1 MLAPARPNPGG
12 ATPASV
18 EVQARGAR
26 SPAMTPSIA
35 YRAGARRPLF
45 RIILTLLAM
54 FAIAVRPS
62 MAQSILRD
70 AETEALFQDMMDP
83 LLVAAGLK
91 PGQVRVHLLGDRSIN
106 AFVAGS
112 QDIYVFSGLIEAA
125 DSAEEVQGVLAHELG
140 HVMGGHAIRVNEGA
154 KTATGISLLSL
165 LLGAAAIAA
174 GGGEAGM
181 GIMMAGQQ
189 AALGKFLAFSRVQ
202 ESTAD
207 AAGAQYLSKAGIS
220 GRGSLAFF
228 KKLQNLEFRYGIK
241 QDDDQAYGRTH
252 PMSGDRI
259 QTLREVYV
267 IDPAWEKPADAKI
280 EARFQRIKA
289 KLSGY
294 MAEPERTLRKFPESN
309 TTIPARYARAY
320 AWHKSA
326 YPQKALTEVEGL
338 LATNPS
344 DPYFLELEGQVLLES
359 GRPKDA
365 IPALRKA
372 VTNSRAQPLISATLG
387 HALIATEDPANYAE
401 AEEVLKTAVA
411 LDNQNP
417 FAWYQLGIVYANKG
431 DQARAALASAER
443 YQLEG
448 GQSGL
453 ALRNADMAMQ
463 GLPQG
468 SPDWIRAQDISLVAR
483 AEVERER
490 KRR

>member
-1 MLAPARPNPGG
+1 MTAFPPQPTSG
-12 ATPASV
+12 AH
-18 EVQARGAR
+18 GLR
-26 SPAMTPSIA
+26 S
-35 YRAGARRPLF
+35 LF
-45 RIILTLLAM
+45 HILLTLLAM
-54 FAIAVRPS
+54 VAIAVRPAA
-62 MAQSILRD
+62 AQSILRD

-83 LLVAAGLK
+83 LLVAAGLQ

-140 HVMGGHAIRVNEGA
+140 HVMGGHAIRINDGVSA
-154 KTATGISLLSL
+154 ATSISLLSL

-259 QTLREVYV
+259 QALREVYV
-267 IDPAWEKPADAKI
+267 IDPAWNKPADPAI
-280 EARFQRIKA
+280 EKRFQRIKA
-289 KLSGY
+289 KLLGY
-294 MAEPERTLRKFPESN
+294 MAEPERTLRKFPESDRSV
-309 TTIPARYARAY
+309 PARYARAY

-326 YPQKALTEVEGL
+326 YPQKALAEVEAL
-338 LATNPS
+338 LEADPD
-344 DPYFLELEGQVLLES
+344 DPYFLELEGQILLES
-359 GRPKDA
+359 GRPDEA
-365 IPALRKA
+365 IPPLRQA
-372 VTNSRAQPLISATLG
+372 VAKSRSQPLIAATLG
-387 HALIATEDPANYAE
+387 HALIATEEPAHYAE
-401 AEEVLKTAVA
+401 AEKVLKTAVA

-443 YQLEG
+443 YSLEG
-448 GQSGL
+448 RQPAL
-453 ALRNADMAMQ
+453 ALRNAEMAMQ

>member
-1 MLAPARPNPGG
+1 MLARMMLTIVLLFAVAARPV
-12 ATPASV
+12 A
-18 EVQARGAR
+18 
-26 SPAMTPSIA
+26 
-35 YRAGARRPLF
+35 
-45 RIILTLLAM
+45 
-54 FAIAVRPS
+54 
-62 MAQSILRD
+62 AQSILRD

-83 LLVAAGLK
+83 LLVAAGLQ

-228 KKLQNLEFRYGIK
+228 KKLQNLEFRYGVK

-259 QTLREVYV
+259 QALREVYV
-267 IDPAWEKPADAKI
+267 IDPAWDKPADPAI

-294 MAEPERTLRKFPESN
+294 IAEPERTLRKYPESN
-309 TTIPARYARAY
+309 KSVPARYARAY

-326 YPQKALTEVEGL
+326 YPEKALAEVEGL
-338 LATNPS
+338 LATNPT

-359 GRPKDA
+359 GRPKEA

-372 VTNSRAQPLISATLG
+372 VAESRSQLIAGTLG
-387 HALIATEDPANYAE
+387 HALIATEDPANFAE

-411 LDNQNP
+411 LDNENP

-431 DQARAALASAER
+431 DQPRAALASAER
-443 YQLEG
+443 YSLEG
-448 GQSGL
+448 GQAEL
-453 ALRNADMAMQ
+453 AMRNADMAML
-463 GLPQG
+463 GLPEG

-483 AEVERER
+483 AEVERTR

>member
-1 MLAPARPNPGG
+1 MSFSLPQLANRAN
-12 ATPASV
+12 AW
-18 EVQARGAR
+18 R
-26 SPAMTPSIA
+26 SLVRLLVTFVV
-35 YRAGARRPLF
+35 LF
-45 RIILTLLAM
+45 AV
-54 FAIAVRPS
+54 AVRPVA
-62 MAQSILRD
+62 AQSILRD
-70 AETEALFQDMMDP
+70 AETEALLQDMMDP
-83 LLVAAGLK
+83 LLVAAGLQ

-154 KTATGISLLSL
+154 KAATGISLLSL

-228 KKLQNLEFRYGIK
+228 KKLQNLEFRYGVK

-259 QTLREVYV
+259 QALREVYV
-267 IDPAWEKPADAKI
+267 VDPAWEKPADPAI

-294 MAEPERTLRKFPESN
+294 IADPERTLRKYPESN
-309 TTIPARYARAY
+309 TSVPARYARAY

-326 YPQKALTEVEGL
+326 YPEKALTEVEGL
-338 LATNPS
+338 LATNPD

-359 GRPKDA
+359 GRPKEA

-372 VTNSRAQPLISATLG
+372 ATGSRSQPLIAATLG
-387 HALIATEDPANYAE
+387 HALIATEDPANFPE

-431 DQARAALASAER
+431 DQPRAALASAER
-443 YQLEG
+443 YSLEG
-448 GQSGL
+448 GQASL

-463 GLPQG
+463 GLPEG

>member
-1 MLAPARPNPGG
+1 M
-12 ATPASV
+12 ASLG
-18 EVQARGAR
+18 VQARGAR
-26 SPAMTPSIA
+26 WAAMTVSPSRSA
-35 YRAGARRPLF
+35 LGTQKLRPFF
-45 RIILTLLAM
+45 RILLTLLAM
-54 FAIAVRPS
+54 ALIAVRPAA
-62 MAQSILRD
+62 AQSILRD

-83 LLVAAGLK
+83 LLVAAGLQ

-140 HVMGGHAIRVNEGA
+140 HVMGGHAIRINDGA
-154 KTATGISLLSL
+154 SAATSISLLSL

-267 IDPAWEKPADAKI
+267 IDPAWEKPADPAI
-280 EARFQRIKA
+280 EKRFQRIKA

-309 TTIPARYARAY
+309 TGIPARYARAY

-326 YPQKALTEVEGL
+326 YPKKALAEVEGL
-338 LATNPS
+338 PAADPD
-344 DPYFLELEGQVLLES
+344 DPYFLELEGQILLES
-359 GRPKDA
+359 GRPQDA

-372 VTNSRAQPLISATLG
+372 VAKSRSQPLIAATLG

-401 AEEVLKTAVA
+401 AEKVLKTAVA

-443 YQLEG
+443 YSLEG
-448 GQSGL
+448 RQPAL
-453 ALRNADMAMQ
+453 ALRNAEMAMQ

>member
-1 MLAPARPNPGG
+1 MTAFQKQTVPGSD
-12 ATPASV
+12 ALRHLS
-18 EVQARGAR
+18 
-26 SPAMTPSIA
+26 
-35 YRAGARRPLF
+35 
-45 RIILTLLAM
+45 RILLTLLAI
-54 FAIAVRPS
+54 FVIAARPAA
-62 MAQSILRD
+62 AQSILRD

-83 LLVAAGLK
+83 LVVAAGMQ
-91 PGQVRVHLLGDRSIN
+91 PGQVRVHLIGDRSLN

-112 QDIYVFSGLIEAA
+112 QDVYVHSGLIEAA

-140 HVMGGHAIRVNEGA
+140 HVMGGHAIRINDGA
-154 KTATGISLLSL
+154 SAATNISLLSL
-165 LLGAAAIAA
+165 LLGAAAVAA

-252 PMSGDRI
+252 PMSGDRL

-267 IDPAWEKPADAKI
+267 IDPAWEKPADPAI
-280 EARFQRIKA
+280 EKRFQRIKA

-309 TTIPARYARAY
+309 TTVPARYARAY

-326 YPQKALTEVEGL
+326 YPQKALAEVEGL
-338 LATNPS
+338 LRADPE
-344 DPYFLELEGQVLLES
+344 DPYFLELEGQILLES
-359 GRPKDA
+359 GRPDDA

-372 VTNSRAQPLISATLG
+372 VTNSRAQPLIAATLG
-387 HALIATEDPANYAE
+387 HALIATEDPANFPE
-401 AEEVLKTAVA
+401 AEKVLKTAVA

-443 YQLEG
+443 YILEG
-448 GQSGL
+448 RQSVL
-453 ALRNADMAMQ
+453 ALRNAELAMQ
-463 GLPQG
+463 GLPEG

>member
-1 MLAPARPNPGG
+1 M
-12 ATPASV
+12 ASV
-18 EVQARGAR
+18 KVQARGAR
-26 SPAMTPSIA
+26 
-35 YRAGARRPLF
+35 RAGMIATPPRTTSRIDAWRSLARAL
-45 RIILTLLAM
+45 ITLLAL
-54 FAIAVRPS
+54 FAITVRPV
-62 MAQSILRD
+62 MAQSMLRD

-83 LLVAAGLK
+83 LLVAAGLH

-125 DSAEEVQGVLAHELG
+125 DSANEVQGVLAHELG
-140 HVMGGHAIRVNEGA
+140 HIMGGHAIRASEGA
-154 KTATGISLLSL
+154 RVATGISILSM

-174 GGGEAGM
+174 GGGDAGM

-189 AALGKFLAFSRVQ
+189 AALGKYLAFSRVQ

-220 GRGSLAFF
+220 GKGSLAFF
-228 KKLQNLEFRYGIK
+228 KKLQNLEFRYAVK

-252 PMSGDRI
+252 PLSGDRI
-259 QTLREVYV
+259 QALREVYV
-267 IDPAWEKPADAKI
+267 VDPAWDKASDPAL
-280 EARFQRIKA
+280 EARFQRVKA
-289 KLSGY
+289 KLEGY
-294 MAEPERTLRKFPESN
+294 MAEPERTLRKFPETNKSV
-309 TTIPARYARAY
+309 PARYARAY

-326 YPQKALTEVEGL
+326 YPQKALDEVEAL
-338 LATNPS
+338 IATSPE

-359 GRPKDA
+359 GRPKEA

-372 VTNSRAQPLISATLG
+372 VANSRSQPLIAATLG
-387 HALIATEDPANYAE
+387 HALIATEDPANFAE
-401 AEEVLKTAVA
+401 AEDVLKTAVA

-448 GQSGL
+448 GQAPL
-453 ALRNADMAMQ
+453 ALRNAELAMQ

-483 AEVERER
+483 AEVERGR

>member
-1 MLAPARPNPGG
+1 MTAFPRHD
-12 ATPASV
+12 
-18 EVQARGAR
+18 ARGAF
-26 SPAMTPSIA
+26 
-35 YRAGARRPLF
+35 GALLRLA
-45 RIILTLLAM
+45 LTLLALLTV
-54 FAIAVRPS
+54 AVRPAA
-62 MAQSILRD
+62 AQSILRD
-70 AETEALFQDMMDP
+70 AETEALLQDMMDP
-83 LLVAAGLK
+83 LTVAAGLQR
-91 PGQVRVHLLGDRSIN
+91 GQVRVHLLGDRSIN

-112 QDIYVFSGLIEAA
+112 QDVYVFSGLIEAA
-125 DSAEEVQGVLAHELG
+125 DTAEEVQGVLAHELG
-140 HVMGGHAIRVNEGA
+140 HIMGGHAIRINEGA
-154 KTATGISLLSL
+154 SAASGISLLSL
-165 LLGAAAIAA
+165 LLGAAALAA

-189 AALGKFLAFSRVQ
+189 AALGKFLAFTRVQ

-207 AAGAQYLSKAGIS
+207 AAGSQYLSKAGIS

-267 IDPAWEKPADAKI
+267 VDPAWEKPADPDI
-280 EARFQRIKA
+280 ERRFQRVKA
-289 KLSGY
+289 KLSGFVS
-294 MAEPERTLRKFPESN
+294 EPERTLRKYPESD
-309 TTIPARYARAY
+309 TSVPARYARAY

-326 YPQKALTEVEGL
+326 YPQKALGEVEGL
-338 LATNPS
+338 LQTDPN
-344 DPYFLELEGQVLLES
+344 DPYFLELEGQILLES
-359 GRPKDA
+359 GRPQEA
-365 IPALRKA
+365 LPALRKA
-372 VTNSRAQPLISATLG
+372 VTNSRSQPLIAASLG
-387 HALIATEDPANYAE
+387 HALIATEDPANFAE
-401 AEEVLKTAVA
+401 AEQVLKTAVA

-443 YQLEG
+443 YQLQG
-448 GQSGL
+448 GQSAL
-453 ALRNADMAMQ
+453 ALRNAEMAMQ

-483 AEVERER
+483 AEVERTR

>member
-1 MLAPARPNPGG
+1 M
-12 ATPASV
+12 ASLG
-18 EVQARGAR
+18 VQAHGAR
-26 SPAMTPSIA
+26 QAAMTVSPPPTA
-35 YRAGARRPLF
+35 FRAQGLRPLF
-45 RIILTLLAM
+45 RIVLTLLAM
-54 FAIAVRPS
+54 FAIALRPS

-83 LLVAAGLK
+83 LLVAAGLQ

-189 AALGKFLAFSRVQ
+189 AALGKFLAFTRVQ

-228 KKLQNLEFRYGIK
+228 KKLQNLEFRYGIE

-267 IDPAWEKPADAKI
+267 IDAAWTKPADPAI
-280 EARFQRIKA
+280 EARFQRVKA

-294 MAEPERTLRKFPESN
+294 IADPDRTLRKFPESN
-309 TTIPARYARAY
+309 TSIPARYARAY
-320 AWHKSA
+320 AWHRSA
-326 YPQKALTEVEGL
+326 YPQKALDEVTGL
-338 LATNPS
+338 LRANPE

-359 GRPKDA
+359 GRPKEA

-372 VTNSRAQPLISATLG
+372 VTNSRSQPLISATLG

-448 GQSGL
+448 GQASL
-453 ALRNADMAMQ
+453 ALRNAEMAMQ

-483 AEVERER
+483 TEVERER

>member
-1 MLAPARPNPGG
+1 MNLS
-12 ATPASV
+12 ASQRV
-18 EVQARGAR
+18 F
-26 SPAMTPSIA
+26 S
-35 YRAGARRPLF
+35 AGPWRPLV
-45 RIILTLLAM
+45 RMLLTFVVLLAV
-54 FAIAVRPS
+54 AVRPVA
-62 MAQSILRD
+62 AQSILRD

-83 LLVAAGLK
+83 LLVAAGLQ

-154 KTATGISLLSL
+154 KAATGISLLSL

-259 QTLREVYV
+259 QALREVYV
-267 IDPAWEKPADAKI
+267 VDPAWDKPADAAI

-294 MAEPERTLRKFPESN
+294 IADPERTLRKYPESDKSVPSALCARLCLAQERLSAKGAGRSRR
-309 TTIPARYARAY
+309 PARDRSDRPLFPRARRPGA
-320 AWHKSA
+320 ARIGA
-326 YPQKALTEVEGL
+326 AQGGDPGL
-338 LATNPS
+338 
-344 DPYFLELEGQVLLES
+344 
-359 GRPKDA
+359 
-365 IPALRKA
+365 
-372 VTNSRAQPLISATLG
+372 AQGCRGI
-387 HALIATEDPANYAE
+387 
-401 AEEVLKTAVA
+401 AVA
-411 LDNQNP
+411 AADRRHAGP
-417 FAWYQLGIVYANKG
+417 CADRDRGPGQLSRGRRGAE
-431 DQARAALASAER
+431 DRRRAR
-443 YQLEG
+443 
-448 GQSGL
+448 
-453 ALRNADMAMQ
+453 
-463 GLPQG
+463 
-468 SPDWIRAQDISLVAR
+468 
-483 AEVERER
+483 
-490 KRR
+490 

>member
-1 MLAPARPNPGG
+1 MTSPSPQSIFR
-12 ATPASV
+12 T
-18 EVQARGAR
+18 RGW
-26 SPAMTPSIA
+26 
-35 YRAGARRPLF
+35 RPLL
-45 RIILTLLAM
+45 RIVLTLLAM
-54 FAIAVRPS
+54 LAVAIRPA

-83 LLVAAGLK
+83 LLVAAGLQ

-112 QDIYVFSGLIEAA
+112 QDIYVFAGLIEAA
-125 DSAEEVQGVLAHELG
+125 DTAEEVQGVLAHELG
-140 HVMGGHAIRVNEGA
+140 HVIGGHAIRVNDGA

-174 GGGEAGM
+174 GAGEAGM
-181 GIMMAGQQ
+181 GVMMAGQQ

-207 AAGAQYLSKAGIS
+207 AAGAQYLSTAGIS

-228 KKLQNLEFRYGIK
+228 KKLQNLEFRYAVK

-259 QTLREVYV
+259 QALREVYV
-267 IDPAWEKPADAKI
+267 IDPAWAKPADPVI
-280 EARFQRIKA
+280 EKRFQRIKA
-289 KLSGY
+289 KLSGF
-294 MAEPERTLRKFPESN
+294 MTDPDRTLRKFPETN
-309 TTIPARYARAY
+309 TSIPARYARAY
-320 AWHKSA
+320 AWHRSA
-326 YPQKALTEVEGL
+326 YPQKALAEVEAL
-338 LATNPS
+338 LATDRN

-359 GRPKDA
+359 GRPKEA

-372 VTNSRAQPLISATLG
+372 VTISRSQPLISATLG
-387 HALIATEDPANYAE
+387 HALIATEDPANFAE

-443 YQLEG
+443 YSLEG
-448 GQSGL
+448 GQASM
-453 ALRNADMAMQ
+453 ALRNAELAMQ
-463 GLPQG
+463 GLSES
-468 SPDWIRAQDISLVAR
+468 SPDWIRAQDIALVAR

>member
-1 MLAPARPNPGG
+1 MNITLSRPYLWAGRWRVMARML
-12 ATPASV
+12 V
-18 EVQARGAR
+18 
-26 SPAMTPSIA
+26 
-35 YRAGARRPLF
+35 
-45 RIILTLLAM
+45 TLLVLL
-54 FAIAVRPS
+54 AVATRPVA
-62 MAQSILRD
+62 AQSILRD
-70 AETEALFQDMMDP
+70 AETEALLQDMMDP
-83 LLVAAGLK
+83 LLIAAGLQ
-91 PGQVRVHLLGDRSIN
+91 PGQVRVHLLGERSIN

-125 DSAEEVQGVLAHELG
+125 GSAEEVQGVLAHELG

-154 KTATGISLLSL
+154 KAATGISLLSL

-174 GGGEAGM
+174 GAGEAGM
-181 GIMMAGQQ
+181 GVMMAGQQ

-228 KKLQNLEFRYGIK
+228 KRLQNLEFRYAVK

-252 PMSGDRI
+252 PLSGDRI
-259 QTLREVYV
+259 QALRESYMV
-267 IDPAWEKPADAKI
+267 DPAWEKPADPEI
-280 EARFQRIKA
+280 EKRFQRVKA
-289 KLSGY
+289 KLEGY
-294 MAEPERTLRKFPESN
+294 MAEPERTLRKYPESN
-309 TTIPARYARAY
+309 SSIPARYARAY

-326 YPQKALTEVEGL
+326 YPQKALAETEAL
-338 LATNPS
+338 LKADPN

-359 GRPKDA
+359 GRPKEA
-365 IPALRKA
+365 IAPLRKA
-372 VTNSRAQPLISATLG
+372 VAGTRSQPLIAGTLG
-387 HALIATEDPANYAE
+387 HALIATEEPGNFAE

-431 DQARAALASAER
+431 DQSRAALASAER
-443 YQLEG
+443 YSLEG
-448 GQSGL
+448 GQAEL

-463 GLPQG
+463 GLPEG

-483 AEVERER
+483 AEVERTR

>member
-1 MLAPARPNPGG
+1 MLR
-12 ATPASV
+12 V
-18 EVQARGAR
+18 
-26 SPAMTPSIA
+26 M
-35 YRAGARRPLF
+35 
-45 RIILTLLAM
+45 LTLLAM
-54 FAIAVRPS
+54 FAIALRPA

-83 LLVAAGLK
+83 LLVAAGLQ

-112 QDIYVFSGLIEAA
+112 QDIYVFSGLIEEA

-174 GGGEAGM
+174 GAGEAGM
-181 GIMMAGQQ
+181 GVMMAGQQ

-228 KKLQNLEFRYGIK
+228 KKLQNLEFRYGVK

-267 IDPAWEKPADAKI
+267 IDPAWTKPADPKI

-289 KLSGY
+289 KLSGF

-338 LATNPS
+338 LATNPE

-359 GRPKDA
+359 GRPKEA

-387 HALIATEDPANYAE
+387 HALIATEDPANYPE

-448 GQSGL
+448 GQASL

-463 GLPQG
+463 GLPQE

>member
-1 MLAPARPNPGG
+1 MNSSLPLPIMRADAWRSMVRMLL
-12 ATPASV
+12 TV
-18 EVQARGAR
+18 IVL
-26 SPAMTPSIA
+26 IA
-35 YRAGARRPLF
+35 V
-45 RIILTLLAM
+45 
-54 FAIAVRPS
+54 AVRPAA
-62 MAQSILRD
+62 AQSILRD

-83 LLVAAGLK
+83 LLVAAGLQ

-228 KKLQNLEFRYGIK
+228 KKLQNLEFRYGVK

-259 QTLREVYV
+259 QALREVYV
-267 IDPAWEKPADAKI
+267 VDPAWDKPADPAI

-294 MAEPERTLRKFPESN
+294 IAEPERTLRKYPESN
-309 TTIPARYARAY
+309 KGVPARYARAY

-326 YPQKALTEVEGL
+326 YPEKALAEVEGL
-338 LATNPS
+338 LATNPT

-359 GRPKDA
+359 GRPKEA

-372 VTNSRAQPLISATLG
+372 VAGSRSQLIAATLG
-387 HALIATEDPANYAE
+387 HALIATEDPANFAE

-411 LDNQNP
+411 LDNENP

-431 DQARAALASAER
+431 DQPRAALASAER
-443 YQLEG
+443 YSLEG
-448 GQSGL
+448 GQAEL
-453 ALRNADMAMQ
+453 AMRNADMAML
-463 GLPQG
+463 GLPEG

-483 AEVERER
+483 AEVESQR

>member
-1 MLAPARPNPGG
+1 MKSVPSLRPPQIGAWRAVIRVLLTVAAMVTLAARP
-12 ATPASV
+12 A
-18 EVQARGAR
+18 
-26 SPAMTPSIA
+26 
-35 YRAGARRPLF
+35 L
-45 RIILTLLAM
+45 
-54 FAIAVRPS
+54 
-62 MAQSILRD
+62 AQSILRD

-83 LLVAAGLK
+83 LVVAAGLQR
-91 PGQVRVHLLGDRSIN
+91 GQVRVHLLGDSSIN

-140 HVMGGHAIRVNEGA
+140 HIMGGHAIRVNDGA
-154 KTATGISLLSL
+154 KTATGISLLSM

-174 GGGEAGM
+174 GGAEAGM

-207 AAGAQYLSKAGIS
+207 AAGAQYLSTAGIS

-228 KKLQNLEFRYGIK
+228 KKLQNLEFRYGIR
-241 QDDDQAYGRTH
+241 QDDDQVYGRTH

-259 QTLREVYV
+259 QTLREAYV
-267 IDPAWEKPADAKI
+267 VDPAWEKPADPDI
-280 EARFQRIKA
+280 ERRFQRIKA
-289 KLSGY
+289 KLSGFT
-294 MAEPERTLRKFPESN
+294 AEPERTLRKFPESN
-309 TTIPARYARAY
+309 TSIPARYARAY

-326 YPQKALTEVEGL
+326 YPQKALAEVEGL
-338 LATNPS
+338 LAIDPE

-365 IPALRKA
+365 IAPLRKA
-372 VTNSRAQPLISATLG
+372 VDNSRAQPLIAATLG
-387 HALIATEDPANYAE
+387 HALIATEDPANFAE
-401 AEEVLKTAVA
+401 AEKVLKTAVA

-431 DQARAALASAER
+431 DQPRAALASAER
-443 YQLEG
+443 FQLMG
-448 GQSGL
+448 GQAPL
-453 ALRNADMAMQ
+453 ALRNAEMAMQ

-468 SPDWIRAQDISLVAR
+468 TPDWIRAQDISLVAR
-483 AEVERER
+483 AEVERTR

>member
-1 MLAPARPNPGG
+1 MTVSSPHIASG
-12 ATPASV
+12 A
-18 EVQARGAR
+18 QRL
-26 SPAMTPSIA
+26 
-35 YRAGARRPLF
+35 RALF
-45 RIILTLLAM
+45 RIVLTLVAM
-54 FAIAVRPS
+54 AAVTVRPAA
-62 MAQSILRD
+62 AQSILRD

-83 LLVAAGLK
+83 LLVAAGLQ

-140 HVMGGHAIRVNEGA
+140 HVMGGHAIRINEGA
-154 KTATGISLLSL
+154 STATGISLLSL

-259 QTLREVYV
+259 QALREVYV
-267 IDPAWEKPADAKI
+267 IDPAWEKPADRAI
-280 EARFQRIKA
+280 ETRFQRIKA

-294 MAEPERTLRKFPESN
+294 MAEPERTLRKYPESN

-326 YPQKALTEVEGL
+326 YPQKALAEVEGL
-338 LATNPS
+338 LATNPN

-359 GRPKDA
+359 GRPKEA

-372 VTNSRAQPLISATLG
+372 VSQSRSQPLISATLG
-387 HALIATEDPANYAE
+387 HALIATEDQGNYAE

-443 YQLEG
+443 YSLEG
-448 GQSGL
+448 RQSGL
-453 ALRNADMAMQ
+453 ALRNAEAAMQ
-463 GLPQG
+463 GLPEG
-468 SPDWIRAQDISLVAR
+468 SPDWIRAQDIALVAR

>member
-1 MLAPARPNPGG
+1 MTASRQHPARQAQGPG
-12 ATPASV
+12 A
-18 EVQARGAR
+18 
-26 SPAMTPSIA
+26 
-35 YRAGARRPLF
+35 LF
-45 RIILTLLAM
+45 RVLLTILAM
-54 FAIAVRPS
+54 IALAVRPAA
-62 MAQSILRD
+62 AQSILRD
-70 AETEALFQDMMDP
+70 AETEALFKDMMDP
-83 LLVAAGLK
+83 LLVAAGLQ

-140 HVMGGHAIRVNEGA
+140 HVMGGHAIRASEGA
-154 KTATGISLLSL
+154 KAATGISLLSL

-189 AALGKFLAFSRVQ
+189 AALGKYLAFSRVQ

-228 KKLQNLEFRYGIK
+228 KKLQNLEFRYGIR

-267 IDPAWEKPADAKI
+267 VDPAWEKPADPKI
-280 EARFQRIKA
+280 EARFQRVKA
-289 KLSGY
+289 KLEGY
-294 MAEPERTLRKFPESN
+294 IAEPQRTLRKFPESN

-326 YPQKALTEVEGL
+326 YPDKALVEVEGL
-338 LATNPS
+338 LKADPH

-359 GRPKDA
+359 GRPKEA
-365 IPALRKA
+365 IPPLREA
-372 VTNSRAQPLISATLG
+372 VTNSKSQPLIAATLG
-387 HALIATEDPANYAE
+387 HALIATEDPANFAE
-401 AEEVLKTAVA
+401 AEKVLKTAVA

-443 YQLEG
+443 YNLEG

-453 ALRNADMAMQ
+453 ALRNAETAMQ
-463 GLPQG
+463 GLPEG
-468 SPDWIRAQDISLVAR
+468 SPDWIRAQDIALVSR
-483 AEVERER
+483 AEVEQQR
-490 KRR
+490 KKR

>member
-1 MLAPARPNPGG
+1 MI
-12 ATPASV
+12 
-18 EVQARGAR
+18 AR
-26 SPAMTPSIA
+26 SQQAAPVLRHLT
-35 YRAGARRPLF
+35 RLL
-45 RIILTLLAM
+45 LTLLAM
-54 FAIAVRPS
+54 VAVATRPA

-70 AETEALFQDMMDP
+70 AETEALFRDMMDP
-83 LLVAAGLK
+83 LTVAAGLQ
-91 PGQVRVHLLGDRSIN
+91 PGQVRVHLLGDPSIN

-112 QDIYVFSGLIEAA
+112 QDVYVFAGLIEAA
-125 DSAEEVQGVLAHELG
+125 DTAEEVQGVLAHELG
-140 HVMGGHAIRVNEGA
+140 HIMGGHAIRINDGA
-154 KTATGISLLSL
+154 KAATGISILSL

-207 AAGAQYLSKAGIS
+207 AAGAQYLSAAGIS

-228 KKLQNLEFRYGIK
+228 KKLQNLEFRYAVK

-267 IDPAWEKPADAKI
+267 VDPAWEKPADPDI
-280 EARFQRIKA
+280 ERRFQRVKA

-294 MAEPERTLRKFPESN
+294 MTDPDRTLRKYPESN
-309 TTIPARYARAY
+309 TSIPARYARAY
-320 AWHKSA
+320 AWHRSA
-326 YPQKALTEVEGL
+326 YPKSALAEVKAL
-338 LATNPS
+338 LATDPD
-344 DPYFLELEGQVLLES
+344 DPYFLELEGQILLES
-359 GRPKDA
+359 GRPDE
-365 IPALRKA
+365 ALPPLREA
-372 VTNSRAQPLISATLG
+372 VAKSRSQPLIAATLG
-387 HALIATEDPANYAE
+387 HALIATEDPANFVE
-401 AEEVLKTAVA
+401 AEKVLRTAVA

-443 YQLEG
+443 YNLQG
-448 GQSGL
+448 GQAAL
-453 ALRNADMAMQ
+453 ALRNAEVAMQ
-463 GLPQG
+463 GLSQG

-483 AEVERER
+483 AEVERGR